1 MANATQRT
9 ACIEL
14 SIEGSTMHDYFF
26 LVSWELGI
34 CDIPFVPSDRLV
46 SGIFGLFLLT

>member
-34 CDIPFVPSDRLV
+34 CDIPLFPMTDWFQA
-46 SGIFGLFLLT
+46 GIFTHSS